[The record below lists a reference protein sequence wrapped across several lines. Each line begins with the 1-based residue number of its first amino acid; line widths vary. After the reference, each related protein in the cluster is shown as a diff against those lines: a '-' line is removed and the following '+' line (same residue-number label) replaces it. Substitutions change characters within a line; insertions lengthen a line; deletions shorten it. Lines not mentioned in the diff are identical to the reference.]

1 MVDDRIPEERE
12 ERNQQLIALLR
23 RGLREPAVMS
33 SPEQSQVIARVRDRL
48 MEEDVLPTGIEGLTA
63 PHPSQTESDRIVSVA
78 SQRGNLARFVRD
90 LVAVLIV
97 GLLVGAS
104 VLVFRSLS
112 DRNAAHPPIDL
123 AGPIAHTEVNG
134 LKASIHVLTPGPY
147 FLSELVSLNVELTNQ
162 TGRPFSLTGSGK
174 TDIVCSSSALN
185 AQVTEGSDPVY
196 AVLRRLDIA
205 CLQPAFVTTL
215 APGQTLTLHYYLPL
229 TKSGEVT
236 IAMSGMVGPH
246 QPNPLDGHWP
256 SVSIQVDSHVPSNR
270 VLTLKNQGA
279 HVLVQAPP
287 MAEAHLLY
295 MQSITC
301 DQYGSGSALDWS
313 PLPTPML
320 SQPAC
325 PTAHKHWQY
334 IVSAPGFAIVAGSRD
349 T

>member
-23 RGLREPAVMS
+23 HGLREPAVVS
-33 SPEQSQVIARVRDRL
+33 SPEQSEIIARVQDRL
-48 MEEDVLPTGIEGLTA
+48 MEADVLAIGIEGLTA
-63 PHPSQTESDRIVSVA
+63 QYPGQTASDRIVSVA
-78 SQRGNLARFVRD
+78 SRRRHLARFVRD
-90 LVAVLIV
+90 LVAILIV
-97 GLLVGAS
+97 GILVGAS
-104 VLVFRSLS
+104 FLVFRSLS
-112 DRNAAHPPIDL
+112 DRNAAHLPIDL
-123 AGPIAHTEVNG
+123 AGPTAHSEVNG

-174 TDIVCSSSALN
+174 PDIVCASSALN
-185 AQVTEGSDPVY
+185 AQVAGSDPAY
-196 AVLRRLDIA
+196 AVLPRLDIA
-205 CLQPAFVTTL
+205 CLQPGFVTTL
-215 APGQTLTLHYYLPL
+215 APGQTLTLHYYLPV

-236 IAMSGMVGPH
+236 IAMSGMIGPH

-279 HVLVQAPP
+279 QVLVQAPP
-287 MAEAHLLY
+287 TAEAHLLY

-301 DQYGSGSALDWS
+301 DQYWGGSALDWS

-349 T
+349 A